1 MTQTALNVSP
11 DPVLELA
18 TAFMGS
24 QQLISAARI
33 GLFAALA
40 DGPLT
45 SAQLAEATKRSE
57 HQVRILADSM
67 AAHGLLVRTDGS
79 YELTDVARAYLAG
92 DAAELDLTGFLNFLG
107 TISYDQ
113 WRGYQKTVD
122 TDAAGVLEL
131 DEAGWGEFM
140 AGVSGYNELHAQQF
154 VREFDVAPFKRVL
167 DLGALS
173 PSFSV
178 NLLKAN
184 AEATV
189 DFVVDPA
196 FTPAVEGAAAAAG
209 VSDRVTVVGAATES
223 AAPEGEHDLVM
234 VNHVLH
240 RFSVEQNR
248 AILKAA
254 RAAAAPGATLLVLDF
269 YLDSDAVPRKLDA
282 VHAGE
287 YYNIDGTF
295 VFPREEVEGWVREA
309 GFEPSELLALP
320 GSPRLLVAKAV

>member
-1 MTQTALNVSP
+1 MSQHASP
-11 DPVLELA
+11 DPILNLA
-18 TAFMGS
+18 VGFMGA

-45 SAQLAEATKRSE
+45 AAALAEATGRSE

-67 AAHGLLVRTDGS
+67 AAHGLLTRS
-79 YELTDVARAYLAG
+79 NREYSLTPTASAYLAG
-92 DAAELDLTGFLNFLG
+92 EKAELDLTGFLNFLG

-113 WRGYQKTVD
+113 WRGYQHTVD
-122 TDAAGVLEL
+122 TDDAGVLNL
-131 DEAGWGEFM
+131 DEAGWAEFM
-140 AGVSGYNELHAQQF
+140 VGVSGYNELHAQQF
-154 VREFDVAPFKRVL
+154 VREFDVSPFTSVL
-167 DLGALS
+167 DLGTLS

-178 NLLKAN
+178 NLLKKNAN
-184 AEATV
+184 ATV

-196 FTPAVEGAAAAAG
+196 FVPAVKAAAAAAG
-209 VSDRVTVVGAATES
+209 VTDRVTVAGVETAQAS
-223 AAPEGEHDLVM
+223 PAGEHDLVM
-234 VNHVLH
+234 LNHVLH
-240 RFSVEQNR
+240 RYSVEQNK

-254 RAAAAPGATLLVLDF
+254 RAAASEGATLLVLDF
-269 YLDSDAVPRKLDA
+269 YLDNDDTPRLLDA

-295 VFPREEVEGWVREA
+295 VFPVEEVEEWVREA
-309 GFEPSELLALP
+309 GFEPAGLVALP

>member
-1 MTQTALNVSP
+1 M
-11 DPVLELA
+11 
-18 TAFMGS
+18 
-24 QQLISAARI
+24 
-33 GLFAALA
+33 
-40 DGPLT
+40 
-45 SAQLAEATKRSE
+45 
-57 HQVRILADSM
+57 
-67 AAHGLLVRTDGS
+67 
-79 YELTDVARAYLAG
+79 ARAYLAG
-92 DAAELDLTGFLNFLG
+92 DAAELDLTDFLNFLG

-167 DLGALS
+167 DLGTLS

-209 VSDRVTVVGAATES
+209 VSDRVTMVGAATES

-309 GFEPSELLALP
+309 GFEPTELLALP